1 VTEPFRHRMRV
12 RWAECDPQ
20 GVVFNPNYLTYL
32 DESLTALWRA
42 VRPGGYVAM
51 LEEGT
56 DLVLAEANLR
66 FRASARFDDEIDV
79 ELRVTRLGNT
89 ALGTAGAIVR
99 GDETLL
105 EADLRHVFINRGTT
119 EKMRIP
125 DAVRSG
131 LEAYAE
137 AEPA

>member
-1 VTEPFRHRMRV
+1 MRV

-20 GVVFNPNYLTYL
+20 GVVFNAHYLMYL
-32 DESLTALWRA
+32 DETLTELWRTL
-42 VRPGGYVAM
+42 RPGGYAAM
-51 LEEGT
+51 LDDDV

-66 FRASARFDDEIDV
+66 FRASARFDEEIDV

-89 ALGTAGAIVR
+89 ALTTAGAIVR

-105 EADLRHVFINRGTT
+105 EADLRHVFINRGTA

-125 DAVRSG
+125 DSVRAG
-131 LEAYAE
+131 LERFATQE
-137 AEPA
+137 A